1 MKLHLIK
8 PFVIWVLKKIGAWFV
23 KINNNYRKMMVRE
36 TGFAVFFYVFSA
48 AVSTVL
54 AGLFGVAVTQGSG
67 VAAAYCAGT
76 AFTISTIYF
85 LYHAFSQMFEAFAK
99 DRQELFNRL
108 KD

>member
-8 PFVIWVLKKIGAWFV
+8 LFVTWILKKIGAWFV
-23 KINNNYRKMMVRE
+23 KINDNYRQMMVRD

-54 AGLFGVAVTQGSG
+54 AALFGVAVTQGSG

-76 AFTISTIYF
+76 AFTISTGYF
-85 LYHAFSQMFEAFAK
+85 LYHAFSQMFEAFKK